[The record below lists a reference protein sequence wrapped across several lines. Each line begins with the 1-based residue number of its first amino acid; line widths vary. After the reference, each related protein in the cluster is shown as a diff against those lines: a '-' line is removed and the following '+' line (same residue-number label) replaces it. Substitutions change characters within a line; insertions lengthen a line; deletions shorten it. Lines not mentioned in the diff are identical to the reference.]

1 MTTHHTEALLLRS
14 VDFAEADR
22 ILHLLTPATGRI
34 TVIARHA
41 RRSAKR
47 FSGNLDFFNHL
58 DVQIEQRR
66 TGAMARLDSAR
77 LRRTFHG
84 FRSSPGRFALG
95 CYLLELIDRLAPEG
109 GARSERAKLFRFVLA
124 ALAWLDGAALG
135 EGLRPLLEFRTLDAL
150 GLRPGLLNCV
160 LCNRELTRADGP
172 RIGFRIEDGGPCCRL
187 CPKPPGPPGLQLHL
201 GTLRA
206 LDGALRFDLSKLG
219 RLALTPSA
227 VREAREL
234 LWRFLRFHV
243 GPPLHSERYLD
254 DAASNGGAGRRP
266 RPAPPGPR

>member
-254 DAASNGGAGRRP
+254 DASSTGGAGRRP

>member
-1 MTTHHTEALLLRS
+1 MITHHTEALLLRS

-66 TGAMARLDSAR
+66 PRTMARLDSAR
-77 LRRTFHG
+77 LRHTFHG
-84 FRSSPGRFALG
+84 FRASPDRFALG

-109 GARSERAKLFRFVLA
+109 GARAERAKLFRFALA
-124 ALAWLDGAALG
+124 ALAWLDGVTLG
-135 EGLRPLLEFRTLDAL
+135 EGLRPLLEFRALDAL
-150 GLRPGLLNCV
+150 GLRPGLLHCV
-160 LCNRELTRADGP
+160 YCNRELTRADGP
-172 RIGFRIEDGGPCCRL
+172 RIEFRIEDGGPCCSR
-187 CPKPPGPPGLQLHL
+187 CPKPRGGGLQVHL

-206 LDGALRFDLSKLG
+206 LSSALRFDLPRLG
-219 RLALTPSA
+219 RLALTKA
-227 VREAREL
+227 AIREAREL

-243 GPPLHSERYLD
+243 GPPLHSERYLE
-254 DAASNGGAGRRP
+254 DASSFVVADRR
-266 RPAPPGPR
+266 R